1 MPTFPEWWNWNL
13 SFTGHAELRMEQRG
27 VTEVEVRVMLER
39 ATGFEASVVEG
50 RFMIQT
56 RRGQSPWIV
65 DRRARR
71 RGQLARRRDRLR
83 GPNDGAL
90 AAGDVSEGRTFA
102 AYLHLS
108 HPTGEKS
115 ARTVASPD
123 GLLIV
128 DYAASGR
135 PLGVEITAPQ
145 GGST

>member
-1 MPTFPEWWNWNL
+1 MKTPLETWVE
-13 SFTGHAELRMEQRG
+13 EQARLTKPDKIHWCDG
-27 VTEVEVRVMLER
+27 SEEEARRLVEVGIKQEKI
-39 ATGFEASVVEG
+39 E
-50 RFMIQT
+50 
-56 RRGQSPWIV
+56 
-65 DRRARR
+65 
-71 RGQLARRRDRLR
+71 GQLLNRDE
-83 GPNDGAL
+83 A
-90 AAGDVSEGRTFA
+90 A

-145 GGST
+145 AVPLDRLNQLFFLL

>member
-1 MPTFPEWWNWNL
+1 MTERSL
-13 SFTGHAELRMEQRG
+13 Q
-27 VTEVEVRVMLER
+27 VTYRK
-39 ATGFEASVVEG
+39 
-50 RFMIQT
+50 
-56 RRGQSPWIV
+56 
-65 DRRARR
+65 
-71 RGQLARRRDRLR
+71 
-83 GPNDGAL
+83 
-90 AAGDVSEGRTFA
+90 GRTFA

-145 GGST
+145 TQLISLESTTTGEPFGGISENLQTTTGLALAKKYLRCSMASCTPHAMASLIMNRWLNHRARRLLQLETRTETT